1 MRFAYPAELTAS
13 DGAVTITFPDVPGAI
28 SEGVDR
34 AEALERGAEALV
46 SMLAAMAEDGEALP
60 APSPAR
66 GRPLVAVTALE
77 AAKLALNDAMRERAV
92 TNVAL
97 AAQLDMDER
106 AIRRL
111 RDALHASR
119 IADVE
124 RALAALGK
132 RIIVDVADAA

>member
-1 MRFAYPAELTAS
+1 MRYAYPAELAAS

-28 SEGVDR
+28 SEGADR
-34 AEALERGAEALV
+34 VEALERGAEALV
-46 SMLAAMAEDGEALP
+46 SMLAAMAADGEALP

-66 GRPLVAVTALE
+66 GRPVVAVTALE
-77 AAKLALNDAMRERAV
+77 AAKLALNDTMRAQAV

-97 AAQLDMDER
+97 AAQINMDER

-111 RDALHASR
+111 RDVLHASR

-132 RIIVDVADAA
+132 RIIVDVAEAA